1 MITTGHARALLAI
14 DDPDQQ
20 YETAMKVFDEKLS
33 VREIEKLVK
42 QMSKKKKETPKEE
55 DKIQEY
61 LFANIEESLKQAL
74 GSKVNIKNRNN
85 KGKIEIEYYSKEELD
100 RLVDMLR
107 TL

>member
-1 MITTGHARALLAI
+1 
-14 DDPDQQ
+14 
-20 YETAMKVFDEKLS
+20 
-33 VREIEKLVK
+33 
-42 QMSKKKKETPKEE
+42 MSKKKKETPKEE
-55 DKIQEY
+55 NKVQEF

-74 GSKVNIKNRNN
+74 CSKVNIKNRNN

>member
-1 MITTGHARALLAI
+1 M
-14 DDPDQQ
+14 P
-20 YETAMKVFDEKLS
+20 
-33 VREIEKLVK
+33 
-42 QMSKKKKETPKEE
+42 
-55 DKIQEY
+55 
-61 LFANIEESLKQAL
+61 IEESLKQAL